1 MAPSNLRHPG
11 VDLESQDLNA
21 ATLEQPRCLAGAA
34 SDIEGGQWAVHD
46 QVIDQLRRIARPNTV
61 ISPRVGAEGLRTGPV
76 RVGARTG
83 RHHLIMP
90 RRRARSRPGEAA
102 TGLDRRR
109 SAAMRLR

>member
-11 VDLESQDLNA
+11 IDLESQDLIA
-21 ATLEQPRCLAGAA
+21 ATLERPRCLAGAA
-34 SDIEGGQWAVHD
+34 SDIEGGPWAVHD

-102 TGLDRRR
+102 TELDRHR